1 VTVRSNALDKTSA
14 SPEHQV
20 RWRFLVC
27 LPTTALV
34 GILALV
40 TAAPC
45 RGTVRPGSTRV
56 TAATSSDYPHT
67 ASPGALKQHQLE
79 GESQEPSPASQ
90 APPSPLDPVRKP
102 LEVTCENG
110 RLTIIA
116 ENRPLAEVMRALRT
130 ALGADIE
137 LPSAGNSEP
146 IWVHLGPG
154 PVHRVLRELLDATE
168 FNYVIQ
174 ASEEDENGV
183 RSVLLTP
190 RPRAGEAAGGPP
202 GPQRAAN
209 SRIPS
214 GTTNEMRESENPAA
228 AESLPS
234 ADSLPTPP
242 TRPMNQPSASANQ
255 QAATANLG
263 AGTAE
268 AGTPGSEQMIQQL
281 QSMYQLRRQI
291 QMQQN
296 QKAQAPNQ

>member
-1 VTVRSNALDKTSA
+1 MTVISNTLDKTSA
-14 SPEHQV
+14 LPGHEV
-20 RWRFLVC
+20 LARFLVC
-27 LPTTALV
+27 LPTTAMLA
-34 GILALV
+34 ILALV

-45 RGTVRPGSTRV
+45 RGAVRPGSTPV
-56 TAATSSDYPHT
+56 TAATPSDYPRT
-67 ASPGALKQHQLE
+67 ASPGALKQLQLE
-79 GESQEPSPASQ
+79 GEPQEPSPASQ
-90 APPSPLDPVRKP
+90 APPSPLEPAARKP

-110 RLTIIA
+110 QLTIIA

-137 LPSAGNSEP
+137 LPSNGNSEP

-183 RSVLLTP
+183 RSVLLTA
-190 RPRAGEAAGGPP
+190 RPRGGEPAGGPQA
-202 GPQRAAN
+202 PQRAAN

-214 GTTNEMRESENPAA
+214 GTTNEMRESENPA
-228 AESLPS
+228 ESLPS

-242 TRPMNQPSASANQ
+242 VRSMNQPSASANQ

-263 AGTAE
+263 AGTSE

-296 QKAQAPNQ
+296 QKAQVPNNQ